1 MRTVPAD
8 LTGETQPRL
17 LPALLESASV
27 LLTNDSGPMHVAAA
41 VGTPVV
47 AIFGPTSPTRTGPY
61 GKGHRVLANQIP
73 CSPCFSRTCRNSI
86 QLECLTSIT
95 PEKAIEAVRDQLKV
109 KAEVEAQRRQGQR
122 LFAQP

>member
-1 MRTVPAD
+1 
-8 LTGETQPRL
+8 
-17 LPALLESASV
+17 V
-27 LLTNDSGPMHVAAA
+27 LLANDYGPMHVAAA

-47 AIFGPTSPTRTGPY
+47 AISGPTSPARTGPY

-95 PEKAIEAVRDQLKV
+95 AEEAIEAVRDQLKKVKV
-109 KAEVEAQRRQGQR
+109 KAKVEAQARSP
-122 LFAQP
+122 LKIFTQP